1 MDIVKEILGL
11 ILGPVFI
18 LFPVW
23 MGRRK
28 SVPNFSYWMKTEGA
42 PILGQ
47 LFVLIVILIS
57 AQILLA
63 LLLR

>member
-1 MDIVKEILGL
+1 MDILKALLFL

-28 SVPNFSYWMKTEGA
+28 NVPSFDYWMKTEGA
-42 PILGQ
+42 PILGS
-47 LFVLIVILIS
+47 LMVCFVILYS
-57 AQILLA
+57 IL
-63 LLLR
+63 R